1 MTTRSVKFE
10 FRCLTDTGYK
20 NLNFSRDMPASLV
33 TTKPAP
39 DHTQVLHAAMVPILQ
54 EHDFAC
60 RNACSKM
67 CNICGEP
74 AKDIVSLDFTHNST
88 LSSKAPR
95 ENKWCLPSCAY
106 L

>member
-33 TTKPAP
+33 TTKPATN
-39 DHTQVLHAAMVPILQ
+39 HTQVLHAAMVPILQ

-60 RNACSKM
+60 RKACSKM

-74 AKDIVSLDFTHNST
+74 AKDIVSLDSIPCSPIHER
-88 LSSKAPR
+88 A
-95 ENKWCLPSCAY
+95 
-106 L
+106 